1 MKKVRV
7 NEQHL
12 FEVDGDLVNGKAW
25 AANLIATGDRFY
37 HLLHDGRSYTIEV
50 LQQDAAGKQCTL
62 RINGRTYEVG
72 IQDPIDQLLDQMGLS
87 SAAAVVISQFYGAKD
102 KKNLSKALHTAFAFS
117 IAAGIVLTVVG
128 IFLTLDI
135 RVQAGDAVQKGDPLM
150 VLEAMKM
157 ENVLKAEGE
166 GIVKN
171 ILVAKGQNV
180 EKGFVMMEFE

>member
-87 SAAAVVISQFYGAKD
+87 SAAAGKMAQLQAPMPGLI
-102 KKNLSKALHTAFAFS
+102 
-117 IAAGIVLTVVG
+117 
-128 IFLTLDI
+128 LDI